1 MNAPVVEKESYSR
14 GRGPRHTAVNRDVT
28 HTVPGSRER
37 EIFSNTVL
45 FWFDD
50 LVAHGQKKKAR
61 HTWGGAQQR
70 HNQVRCEVLGAP
82 PKSLGAR

>member
-50 LVAHGQKKKAR
+50 LVAHGQKKRLDILGAGRSRGTTRSVVKCWAR
-61 HTWGGAQQR
+61 HPRA
-70 HNQVRCEVLGAP
+70 
-82 PKSLGAR
+82 